1 IPNHINYKRVI
12 GTFYN
17 QYHPL
22 PVSIFEDENMNL
34 SQLEGLI
41 PNSINFIKHLFG
53 DQWEFGLDYIKNLLE
68 RPTQPLPILCLV
80 SKERS
85 TGKSTFLKWMK
96 ILFGLNMTYVKGG
109 SFTSQFNSDWAG
121 KLIIALE
128 EVLFQDQEQTEQLK
142 FLSTTN

>member
-1 IPNHINYKRVI
+1 QYYKKVKVPDANGDENEKMLKWNIQTLRLDFENHQIRDVPKYDSFICIPNHINYKRVI

-80 SKERS
+80 SK
-85 TGKSTFLKWMK
+85 
-96 ILFGLNMTYVKGG
+96 
-109 SFTSQFNSDWAG
+109 
-121 KLIIALE
+121 
-128 EVLFQDQEQTEQLK
+128 
-142 FLSTTN
+142 